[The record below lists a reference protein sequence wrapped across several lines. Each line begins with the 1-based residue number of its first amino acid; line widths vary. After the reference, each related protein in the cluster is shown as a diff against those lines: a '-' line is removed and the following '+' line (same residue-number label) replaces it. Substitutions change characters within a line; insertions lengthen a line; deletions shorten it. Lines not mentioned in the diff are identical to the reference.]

1 MDLNKVD
8 FDKINSLTADEIII
22 ANILDKAAREANEA
36 VELIYNTYSFKM
48 GEEKIEVWHN
58 GAGNFEYLTYEG
70 EWEGSYI
77 KNGTYRIKC
86 GKKNS
91 EIYAYFYA
99 QALLKEGFVTPET
112 EFSKGTTYEEM
123 NLIAIYFRDF
133 IRRTRAKAEKMEKAE
148 KSKTRKNQSQKNS
161 ITNESKELTVN
172 RKEEEIENEEIVKE
186 QKSN

>member
-112 EFSKGTTYEEM
+112 EFSEGTTYGEM
-123 NLIAIYFRDF
+123 NLGAIFFRDF
-133 IRRTRAKAEKMEKAE
+133 IRRTRAKAEEMGKEE
-148 KSKTRKNQSQKNS
+148 KSKPRKRQTKKTS
-161 ITNESKELTVN
+161 NEKGVEELTVAS
-172 RKEEEIENEEIVKE
+172 EEAEAENEVTVKE
-186 QKSN
+186 